1 MATDLP
7 VLIDRGLAALPPGP
21 LLVGFSGGL
30 DSSVLLHVLAGL
42 PAARRRGLRAL
53 HVDHGLHPDA
63 AEWAAHCARIC
74 AALAVP
80 LVDRAVAVVEAGRG
94 LEAAARQARWQA
106 FRAACDDDTVLVLGH
121 HLDDQAETVL
131 LRLLRGAGA
140 TGLAAMAGWR
150 EGGSDGLR
158 VWRPWLG
165 DELAGR
171 PGVERAALAAWAT
184 AHGLTWID
192 DPGNRDARFERTH
205 LRQVVMPAL
214 RQRWPDAVAALARSA
229 RRLADAR
236 DLEQAA
242 GAELLAQASGPDP
255 RVLSWPV
262 LARAPRPARWAALRL
277 WLAGLGVADTGADRL
292 ARIERELAGATPD
305 GNPRLVL
312 PGAVLRRYRTH
323 LHLLAPGADQ
333 PIEYAIDW
341 DGRLPLDLPCGRL
354 LLDPAPAAGLP
365 LQVRHRHGGE
375 VLRLAPGGPGRPL
388 RLLLQERAVP
398 PWQRARWPVIWLDGA
413 PAGFADLLASSAL
426 ASRLAGIGAVLRF
439 QPIDRTPDAV

>member
-1 MATDLP
+1 MAPDLP
-7 VLIDRGLAALPPGP
+7 DLIARGLADLPPGP

-30 DSSVLLHVLAGL
+30 DSTVLLHVLAGL
-42 PAARRRGLRAL
+42 PAARARGLRAL

-63 AEWAAHCARIC
+63 ADWAGHCARAC
-74 AALAVP
+74 ADLAVP
-80 LVDRAVAVVEAGRG
+80 LQQSAVAVV
-94 LEAAARQARWQA
+94 EAAARQARWQA
-106 FRAACDDDTVLVLGH
+106 FRAACGDDTVLVLGH

-140 TGLAAMAGWR
+140 TGLSAMAGWR

-171 PGVERAALAAWAT
+171 AGVERASLAAWAS
-184 AHGLTWID
+184 AHRLSWID
-192 DPGNRDARFERTH
+192 DPGNREARFERSH

-214 RQRWPDAVAALARSA
+214 RQRWPDAAAALARSA

-242 GAELLAQASGPDP
+242 GADLLAQASGPDP
-255 RVLSWPV
+255 HLLAWPV

-277 WLAGLGVADTGADRL
+277 WLAGLGVADTGAGRL
-292 ARIERELAGATPD
+292 ARIERELAGAAVD

-312 PGAVLRRYRTH
+312 PGAVLRRYRDH
-323 LHLLAPGADQ
+323 LHLLAPGDDE
-333 PIEYAIDW
+333 PLEYALDW
-341 DGRLPLDLPCGRL
+341 DGRQPLVLPCGRL
-354 LLDPAPAAGLP
+354 LLDPAPATGLP

-375 VLRLAPGGPGRPL
+375 VLRLAPDGPGRPL

-398 PWQRARWPVIWLDGA
+398 PWQRARWPVVWLDGE
-413 PAGFADLLASSAL
+413 PAGFADLLASAAL
-426 ASRLAGIGAVLRF
+426 AGRLASAGSVLRF
-439 QPIDRTPDAV
+439 QPIDRTAGGV